1 MGFYSLKHGIE
12 YDHSARIRYG
22 DAFPIGGCDRQWLER
37 LEETMNGV
45 RCAPFIRQGKGAN
58 SLMMDMML
66 CVSALLVCAAVLY
79 GVRVMVLWL
88 AGTLTAVACEAMVNC
103 LTRSPYTVGD
113 WSAAVT
119 GSLIALLCPAC
130 APYFLPMLGSAFAV
144 LIMKMP
150 CGGLGCY
157 PVNPTAAAWCL
168 MAACWPAAMFTYP
181 SAFPR
186 RALSLAAAPSFRE
199 GISSARLLQQGALA
213 GRGPVD
219 ILLGKL
225 GGPMGST
232 MVVVIAACAC
242 YLIYRRTASYRIMSG
257 FLLSAAVLAAL
268 FPRSGLDAANS
279 VFFELCSGS
288 MLFCAVFVAT
298 EPVSSPFCHASQWI
312 YGMLCGAITM
322 LLRHITSLEQAAP
335 CAIVLCCLISPL
347 LDLLFLHARRF
358 KKHGRFLPSDAL
370 RLE

>member
-1 MGFYSLKHGIE
+1 
-12 YDHSARIRYG
+12 
-22 DAFPIGGCDRQWLER
+22 
-37 LEETMNGV
+37 
-45 RCAPFIRQGKGAN
+45 
-58 SLMMDMML
+58 MMDMML
-66 CVSALLVCAAVLY
+66 CIAALLVCAAVLY

-88 AGTLTAVACEAMVNC
+88 AGMLTAVVCEAMFNR
-103 LTRSPYTVGD
+103 LTRSPDTVGD

-119 GSLIALLCPAC
+119 GSLVALLCPAS

-144 LIMKMP
+144 LIIKMP
-150 CGGLGCY
+150 CGGLGRY

-181 SAFPR
+181 SVFPR
-186 RALSLAAAPSFRE
+186 RALSLAVTPSFRD
-199 GISSARLLQQGALA
+199 GISSARLLHEGALA

-242 YLIYRRTASYRIMSG
+242 YLIYRRTASYRIICG
-257 FLLSAAVLAAL
+257 FLLSAAVLAAV
-268 FPRSGLDAANS
+268 FPRSGLGAMGS

-298 EPVSSPFCHASQWI
+298 EPVTSPFCPASQWI
-312 YGMLCGAITM
+312 YGLLCGAITL
-322 LLRHITSLEQAAP
+322 LLRHVTSLEQAAP

-347 LDLLFLHARRF
+347 LDLLFFPARRF
-358 KKHGRFLPSDAL
+358 KKQRQVLPSDSL
-370 RLE
+370 RFE